1 MVRRNAFDTWRKSYD
16 EITSMGELNMPTQIS
31 MKIIPAVLLAALS
44 GTAAASGFQLL
55 EQGSGLGNAYAG
67 SAAKST
73 DASTIF
79 WNPAGMTQLQARE
92 VSGGLTAVRPSFK
105 FDDNG
110 SHGWTDLRCARVT
123 AAMRAAGAFLRMA
136 ICPGR

>member
-67 SAAKST
+67 SAAKAN

-110 SHGWTDLRCARVT
+110 STGWRLQWRRVT
-123 AAMRAAGAFLRMA
+123 AAMRAAGLSFRMA
-136 ICPGR
+136 MSPGR